1 MSYVDYC
8 EECNNKERLYSYENE
23 FLCEK
28 CCNNRKSAKSLQST
42 PKEESFEDEKIEQ
55 YRSFFQNLKRDVH
68 NHDSKYNELL
78 VFCPKLFKLLCDI
91 LTDKRTDWHTKL
103 LINSALAYFVL
114 PDDIIPDY
122 DASGKGYLDDLFLTS
137 FVLVEIKTN
146 IDESLLKDN
155 WNEDGDILGI
165 IEEIHDKTK
174 IILGERY
181 LDILRLVG
189 LKKYV
194 SLDLNEYNGE
204 YPKKVARLAKEKRE
218 LLGLLSFVVSKIYNT
233 QRIRELDKI
242 KEFLHEHEDYD
253 EIERIITIAKERKNE
268 WESNNQE
275 SLPPQNETYSELRR
289 RRVERLLKEKRK

>member
-1 MSYVDYC
+1 MI
-8 EECNNKERLYSYENE
+8 NM
-23 FLCEK
+23 
-28 CCNNRKSAKSLQST
+28 
-42 PKEESFEDEKIEQ
+42 
-55 YRSFFQNLKRDVH
+55 
-68 NHDSKYNELL
+68 
-78 VFCPKLFKLLCDI
+78 DI
-91 LTDKRTDWHTKL
+91 KRTFIPVTKEVRKEL
-103 LINSALAYFVL
+103 KSI
-114 PDDIIPDY
+114 
-122 DASGKGYLDDLFLTS
+122 GRM
-137 FVLVEIKTN
+137 
-146 IDESLLKDN
+146 DENYSTL
-155 WNEDGDILGI
+155 
-165 IEEIHDKTK
+165 
-174 IILGERY
+174 
-181 LDILRLVG
+181 ILRLVG